1 MNEVWI
7 IGNGCGSHRNEVWII
22 GKGCG
27 SHRNGV
33 WIIGKGCGSHRNGV
47 CIIGK
52 GCGSH
57 RNVTRS
63 FGHSVTVVQ
72 IIINRTYSINYK
84 VDRAGNQV
92 SKLQKNNHKQSER
105 ITMGSIK
112 LSSAL

>member
-1 MNEVWI
+1 MAHTGMGYGLLGRDVAHTGMGYVW
-7 IGNGCGSHRNEVWII
+7 
-22 GKGCG
+22 
-27 SHRNGV
+27 
-33 WIIGKGCGSHRNGV
+33 
-47 CIIGK
+47 IIGK